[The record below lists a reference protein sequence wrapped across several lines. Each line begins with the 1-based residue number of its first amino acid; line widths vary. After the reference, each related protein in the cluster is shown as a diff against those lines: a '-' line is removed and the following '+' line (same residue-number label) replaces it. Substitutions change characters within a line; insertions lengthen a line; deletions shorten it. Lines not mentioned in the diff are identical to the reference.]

1 MMRFRLQLLLPLF
14 LLLLSAVPLTHAVAR
29 EDIQSDLSSN
39 EIAIESNFTGARIV
53 VFGTIEDGRR
63 SAEEAGIYDIVVVIR
78 GPAKSLISRRKSRMF
93 GVWMNSSSFAFE
105 DVPSFYA
112 VLSTRPLG
120 DIAKPDVLAKRDIGF
135 DSVLP
140 VPEISAYQTV
150 WEGEEARAFRNAV
163 IRIKQREGNFIA
175 DDRGVIFISKTLFRA
190 TLDLP
195 ASVQDGQYS
204 TDVFLFRSGRLL
216 SLNQRKLTVQKV
228 GFERLLYTAAFDY
241 PLLYGLI
248 AVLVA
253 VVVGLSAS
261 AVFRRD

>member
-1 MMRFRLQLLLPLF
+1 MKLVGRIVALCVLLLAVATPL
-14 LLLLSAVPLTHAVAR
+14 VGPEAR
-29 EDIQSDLSSN
+29 EDIQSDLSSDD
-39 EIAIESNFTGARIV
+39 IAIESNFTGARIV

-63 SAEEAGIYDIVVVIR
+63 AAEEAGIYDIVVVIR
-78 GPAKSLISRRKSRMF
+78 GPSEPVVSRRKSRKF
-93 GVWMNSSSFAFE
+93 GVWVNARSLAFE

-112 VLSTRPLG
+112 VLSTRPLS
-120 DIAKPDVLAKRDIGF
+120 DIAKQSALAGRGIGF

-140 VPEISAYQTV
+140 VPKSTPGQAN
-150 WEGEEARAFRNAV
+150 WEGEAARGFRDAV
-163 IRIKQREGNFIA
+163 IRIKQREGRFVA
-175 DDRGVIFISKTLFRA
+175 DNRGVIFVSKTLFRA

-204 TDVFLFRSGRLL
+204 TDVFLFRGGRLL
-216 SLNQRKLTVQKV
+216 SLNQRKLTVHKV
-228 GFERLLYTAAFDY
+228 GFERVLYTAAFDY

-253 VVVGLSAS
+253 VVVGLTAS